1 MFEDILKQFSK
12 ELREYIRNVG
22 SLINAPKERDRVVH
36 KKYKHYG
43 TGVIIEIARS
53 GVRALCVFPDANPP
67 VIAYY
72 KIDNLVVALKK
83 NN

>member
-1 MFEDILKQFSK
+1 MIIQTNQTFEEQL
-12 ELREYIRNVG
+12 
-22 SLINAPKERDRVVH
+22 SLTQQAPKERDRVVH
-36 KKYKHYG
+36 KKYKQYG

-72 KIDNLVVALKK
+72 KIDNLVVALK
-83 NN
+83 NNN